1 MQLSNKQYGNL
12 KRMVDLRAVRNRSLE
27 TLLWG
32 FKSLRKVLEKQFF
45 SVEKV
50 ELFVCEFVVN
60 NIRRA
65 SPFPLF

>member
-12 KRMVDLRAVRNRSLE
+12 KRMVDLRAVRTRSLE

-45 SVEKV
+45 SVEKSGTICV
-50 ELFVCEFVVN
+50 
-60 NIRRA
+60 
-65 SPFPLF
+65 

>member
-45 SVEKV
+45 SVEKSGTICV
-50 ELFVCEFVVN
+50 
-60 NIRRA
+60 
-65 SPFPLF
+65 